1 MQTSFA
7 SRMNILRASDIR
19 EILKVTQN
27 PDMIS
32 FAGGLPAPELFP
44 NVAIAEI
51 AGEILRTRAGTAL
64 QYSPTE
70 GFQPLREQIAAR
82 MNALWSTH
90 LDAEEILVTTGSQ
103 QGLDLIAKLF
113 IDEGD
118 AVICESP
125 TYLGAVMAF
134 NVFTPRWIEVATD
147 ADGMDLG
154 ALEHALRTEDRVK
167 MIYVVPNYQNPTGRT
182 WSTARRQGLVTLAR
196 RYNVPVIEDNPY
208 GELTFEG
215 DPPRAIQAMDEDG
228 LAISLGTFSKIFC
241 PGLRIGW
248 IAAPRVF
255 LDKLVVIKQAA
266 DLHSSTLDQMIASVY
281 MQTHD
286 LEHDLVRKREV
297 YRQRR
302 DAMVM
307 ALEIEMPPGV
317 TVTHPQG
324 GLFLWLE
331 LPEEIDARR
340 LLRVSLDRGVAFV
353 PGDSFFPTT
362 QRMNTM
368 RLNFSNMPE
377 HRIIEGIRRLATAIK
392 EMQAQAAVVE

>member
-1 MQTSFA
+1 
-7 SRMNILRASDIR
+7 MNILRASDIR

-44 NVAIAEI
+44 NLAIARI
-51 AGEILRTRAGTAL
+51 AEEILRTRARVAL

-70 GFQPLREQIAAR
+70 GFQPLREQIAGR
-82 MNALWSTH
+82 MNALWSTR
-90 LDAEEILVTTGSQ
+90 LSAEDILVTTGSQ
-103 QGLDLIAKLF
+103 QGLDLIAKLW

-134 NVFTPRWIEVATD
+134 NVFKPRWIEVATD
-147 ADGMDLG
+147 GDGMDLG
-154 ALEHALRTEDRVK
+154 ALEYGLRTAQPVK
-167 MIYVVPNYQNPTGRT
+167 MIYVVPNHQNPTGRT
-182 WSTARRQGLVTLAR
+182 WSTERRKGLLALAQR
-196 RYNVPVIEDNPY
+196 FGVPIIEDNPY

-215 DPPRAIQAMDEDG
+215 EPPQAIQAMDDEG
-228 LAISLGTFSKIFC
+228 IVLSLGTFSKIFC

-248 IAAPRVF
+248 IAARRPI
-255 LDKLVVIKQAA
+255 LDKLVVLKQAA

-281 MQTHD
+281 MQRHD
-286 LEHDLVRKREV
+286 IEKDLVQKREV

-302 DAMVM
+302 DAMLS
-307 ALEIEMPPGV
+307 ALETEMPPGV
-317 TVTHPQG
+317 TVTHPKG

-331 LPEEIDARR
+331 LPDAVDARL
-340 LLRVSLDRGVAFV
+340 LLRISLDRGVAFV
-353 PGDSFFPTT
+353 PGDSFFPNT
-362 QRMNTM
+362 QRRNTL

-377 HRIIEGIRRLATAIK
+377 QRIMEGIRRLGTAMK
-392 EMQAQAAVVE
+392 EMLLQPAVAK

>member
-7 SRMNILRASDIR
+7 SRMSIVRASDIR

-44 NVAIAEI
+44 NLAIAQI
-51 AGEILRTRAGTAL
+51 AEEILRTRARVAL

-70 GFQPLREQIAAR
+70 GFQPLREQIADR
-82 MNALWSTH
+82 MNTLWSTH
-90 LDAEEILVTTGSQ
+90 LGAEEILVTTGSQ
-103 QGLDLIAKLF
+103 QGLDLIAKLW

-134 NVFTPRWIEVATD
+134 NVFKPRWIEVATD
-147 ADGMDLG
+147 EDGMDLA
-154 ALEHALRTEDRVK
+154 ALEHELQTGQRAK
-167 MIYVVPNYQNPTGRT
+167 MIYVVPNHQNPTGRT
-182 WSTARRQGLVTLAR
+182 WSFERRRGLLALAQR
-196 RYNVPVIEDNPY
+196 FGVPIIEDNPY

-215 DPPRAIQAMDEDG
+215 EPPRAIQAMDDER
-228 LAISLGTFSKIFC
+228 IVVSLGTFSKIFC
-241 PGLRIGW
+241 PGLRVGW
-248 IAAPRVF
+248 IAARRDV
-255 LDKLVVIKQAA
+255 LDKLVVLKQAA
-266 DLHSSTLDQMIASVY
+266 DLHSSTLDQMIVSVY

-286 LEHDLVRKREV
+286 IEKDLVWKREV

-302 DAMVM
+302 DAMLA
-307 ALEIEMPPGV
+307 ALAAEMPPGV
-317 TVTHPQG
+317 TVTHPRG

-331 LPEEIDARR
+331 LPEEVDARR
-340 LLRVSLDRGVAFV
+340 LLRISLDRGVAFV
-353 PGDSFFPTT
+353 PGGSFFPNT
-362 QRMNTM
+362 QRKNTM

-377 HRIIEGIRRLATAIK
+377 QRIMEGIRRLGAAMK
-392 EMQAQAAVVE
+392 QMLLQAAVAE

>member
-7 SRMNILRASDIR
+7 SRMSIVRASDIR

-44 NVAIAEI
+44 NLAIAQI
-51 AGEILRTRAGTAL
+51 AEEILRTRARVAL

-70 GFQPLREQIAAR
+70 GFQPLREQIADR
-82 MNALWSTH
+82 MNTLWSTH
-90 LDAEEILVTTGSQ
+90 LGAEEILVTTGSQ
-103 QGLDLIAKLF
+103 QGLDLIAKLW

-134 NVFTPRWIEVATD
+134 NVFKPRWIEVATD
-147 ADGMDLG
+147 EDGMDLA
-154 ALEHALRTEDRVK
+154 ALEHELQTGQRAK
-167 MIYVVPNYQNPTGRT
+167 MIYVVPNHQNPTGRT
-182 WSTARRQGLVTLAR
+182 WSFERRRGLLALAQR
-196 RYNVPVIEDNPY
+196 FGVPIIEDNPY

-215 DPPRAIQAMDEDG
+215 EPPRAIQAMDDER
-228 LAISLGTFSKIFC
+228 IVVSLGTFSKIFC
-241 PGLRIGW
+241 PGLRVGW
-248 IAAPRVF
+248 IAARRDV
-255 LDKLVVIKQAA
+255 LDKLVVLKQAA
-266 DLHSSTLDQMIASVY
+266 DLHSSTLDQMIVSVY

-286 LEHDLVRKREV
+286 IEKDLVRKREV

-302 DAMVM
+302 DAMLA
-307 ALEIEMPPGV
+307 ALETEMPPGV
-317 TVTHPQG
+317 TVTHPRG

-331 LPEEIDARR
+331 LPEEVDARR
-340 LLRVSLDRGVAFV
+340 LLRISLDRGVAFV
-353 PGDSFFPTT
+353 PGGSFFPNT
-362 QRMNTM
+362 QRKNTM

-377 HRIIEGIRRLATAIK
+377 QRIIEGISRLATAIS
-392 EMQAQAAVVE
+392 EMMLQTAVTG

>member
-7 SRMNILRASDIR
+7 SRMSIVRASDIR

-44 NVAIAEI
+44 NLAIAQI
-51 AGEILRTRAGTAL
+51 AEEILRTRARVAL

-70 GFQPLREQIAAR
+70 GFQPLREQIADR
-82 MNALWSTH
+82 MNTLWSTH
-90 LDAEEILVTTGSQ
+90 LGAEEILVTTGSQ
-103 QGLDLIAKLF
+103 QGLDLIAKLW

-134 NVFTPRWIEVATD
+134 NVFKPRWIEVATD
-147 ADGMDLG
+147 EDGMDLA
-154 ALEHALRTEDRVK
+154 ALEHELQTGQRAK
-167 MIYVVPNYQNPTGRT
+167 MIYVVPNHQNPTGRT
-182 WSTARRQGLVTLAR
+182 WSFERRRGLLALAQR
-196 RYNVPVIEDNPY
+196 FGVPIIEDNPY

-215 DPPRAIQAMDEDG
+215 EPPRAIQAMDDER
-228 LAISLGTFSKIFC
+228 IVVSLGTFSKIFC
-241 PGLRIGW
+241 PGLRVGW
-248 IAAPRVF
+248 IAARRDV
-255 LDKLVVIKQAA
+255 LDKLVVLKQAA
-266 DLHSSTLDQMIASVY
+266 DLHSSTLDQMIVSVY

-286 LEHDLVRKREV
+286 IEKDLVRKREV

-302 DAMVM
+302 DAMLA
-307 ALEIEMPPGV
+307 ALETEMPPGV
-317 TVTHPQG
+317 TVTHPRG

-331 LPEEIDARR
+331 LPEEVDARR
-340 LLRVSLDRGVAFV
+340 LLRISLDRGVAFV
-353 PGDSFFPTT
+353 PGGSFFPNT
-362 QRMNTM
+362 QRKNTM

-377 HRIIEGIRRLATAIK
+377 QRIMEGIRRLGAAMK
-392 EMQAQAAVVE
+392 EMLLQAAVAE

>member
-44 NVAIAEI
+44 NIAISEIAE
-51 AGEILRTRAGTAL
+51 EILRTRAGTAL

-70 GFQPLREQIAAR
+70 GYQPLREQIATR
-82 MNALWSTH
+82 MNALWSTR
-90 LDAEEILVTTGSQ
+90 LNAEEILVTTGSQ

-134 NVFTPRWIEVATD
+134 NVFKPHWVEVATD
-147 ADGMDLG
+147 EDGMDLA
-154 ALEHALRTEDRVK
+154 ALEHALDTEDRVK

-182 WSTARRQGLVTLAR
+182 WSTARRQGLLELAR
-196 RYNVPVIEDNPY
+196 RYNVPIIEDNPY

-215 DPPRAIQAMDEDG
+215 DPPRAIQAMEDEG
-228 LAISLGTFSKIFC
+228 LVISLGTFSKIFC

-248 IAAPRVF
+248 IAARRPF
-255 LDKLVVIKQAA
+255 LDKLVVLKQAA

-286 LEHDLVRKREV
+286 LEQDLVRKREV

-307 ALEIEMPPGV
+307 ALETEMPPGV

-331 LPEEIDARR
+331 LPEEIDARK

-392 EMQAQAAVVE
+392 EMLAQPAVVA

>member
-7 SRMNILRASDIR
+7 SRMSIVRASDIR

-44 NVAIAEI
+44 NLAIAQI
-51 AGEILRTRAGTAL
+51 AEEILRTRARVAL

-70 GFQPLREQIAAR
+70 GFQPLREQIADR
-82 MNALWSTH
+82 MNTLWSTH
-90 LDAEEILVTTGSQ
+90 LGAEEILVTTGSQ
-103 QGLDLIAKLF
+103 QGLDLIAKLW

-134 NVFTPRWIEVATD
+134 NVFKPRWIEVATD
-147 ADGMDLG
+147 EDGMDLA
-154 ALEHALRTEDRVK
+154 ALEHELQTGQRAK
-167 MIYVVPNYQNPTGRT
+167 MIYVVPNHQNPTGRT
-182 WSTARRQGLVTLAR
+182 WSFERRRGLLALAQR
-196 RYNVPVIEDNPY
+196 FGVPIIEDNPY

-215 DPPRAIQAMDEDG
+215 EPPRAIQAMDDER
-228 LAISLGTFSKIFC
+228 IVVSLGTFSKIFC
-241 PGLRIGW
+241 PGLRVGW
-248 IAAPRVF
+248 IAARRDV
-255 LDKLVVIKQAA
+255 LDKLVVLKQAA
-266 DLHSSTLDQMIASVY
+266 DLHSSTLDQMIVSVY

-286 LEHDLVRKREV
+286 IEKDLVRKREV

-302 DAMVM
+302 DAMLA
-307 ALEIEMPPGV
+307 ALETEMPPGV
-317 TVTHPQG
+317 TVTHPRG

-331 LPEEIDARR
+331 LPEEVDARR
-340 LLRVSLDRGVAFV
+340 LLRISLDRGVAFV
-353 PGDSFFPTT
+353 PGGSFFPNT
-362 QRMNTM
+362 QRKYTM

-377 HRIIEGIRRLATAIK
+377 QRIMEGIRRLGAAMK
-392 EMQAQAAVVE
+392 EMLLQAAVAE

>member
-7 SRMNILRASDIR
+7 SRMSILRASDIR

-44 NVAIAEI
+44 NLAIAQI
-51 AGEILRTRAGTAL
+51 ADEILRTRARVAL

-70 GFQPLREQIAAR
+70 GFQPLREQIANR
-82 MNALWSTH
+82 MNSLWSTH
-90 LDAEEILVTTGSQ
+90 LGAEEILVTTGSQ
-103 QGLDLIAKLF
+103 QGLDLIAKLW

-134 NVFTPRWIEVATD
+134 NVFKPRWIEVATD
-147 ADGMDLG
+147 GDGMDLA
-154 ALEHALRTEDRVK
+154 ALEHELQTGRRVK
-167 MIYVVPNYQNPTGRT
+167 MIYVVPNHQNPTGRT
-182 WSTARRQGLVTLAR
+182 WSFERRRGLLALAQR
-196 RYNVPVIEDNPY
+196 FGVPIIEDNPY

-215 DPPRAIQAMDEDG
+215 EPPRAIQAMDDER
-228 LAISLGTFSKIFC
+228 IVVSLGTFSKIFC
-241 PGLRIGW
+241 PGLRVGW
-248 IAAPRVF
+248 IAARRDV
-255 LDKLVVIKQAA
+255 LDKLVVLKQAA
-266 DLHSSTLDQMIASVY
+266 DLHSSTLDQMIVSVY

-286 LEHDLVRKREV
+286 IEKDLVRKREV

-302 DAMVM
+302 DAMLA
-307 ALEIEMPPGV
+307 ALETEMPPGV
-317 TVTHPQG
+317 TVTHPRG

-331 LPEEIDARR
+331 LPEEVDARR
-340 LLRVSLDRGVAFV
+340 LLRISLDRGVAFV
-353 PGDSFFPTT
+353 PGGSFFPNT
-362 QRMNTM
+362 QRKNTM

-377 HRIIEGIRRLATAIK
+377 QRIMEGIRRLGAAMK
-392 EMQAQAAVVE
+392 EMLLQAAVAE

>member
-44 NVAIAEI
+44 NIAIAEI

-134 NVFTPRWIEVATD
+134 NVFTPRWIEVVTD

-154 ALEHALRTEDRVK
+154 ALENALRTEDRVK

-215 DPPRAIQAMDEDG
+215 DPPRAIQAMDVDG
-228 LAISLGTFSKIFC
+228 LVISLGTFSKIFC

-340 LLRVSLDRGVAFV
+340 LLRISLDRGVAFV

-392 EMQAQAAVVE
+392 EMQVQAAVVE